1 MENVFK
7 IWKWEGNAL
16 KSSDGRVILEC
27 ASRPADDVALLISA
41 APMLLSACKSAL
53 LLADE
58 DGSLPDNGEYSGAAI
73 GDQLSC
79 AVQMAEGE
87 MD

>member
-1 MENVFK
+1 MENVFE

-58 DGSLPDNGEYSGAAI
+58 DGSLCEYSGAAI